1 MGRFRSKTQWRFA
14 FARKMPW
21 ARRWARNTGSYNS
34 LPARKGRARGGRR
47 RR

>member
-1 MGRFRSKTQWRFA
+1 MGTFRSRVQWRWA

-21 ARRWARNTGSYNS
+21 ARRWARRSRSYNS
-34 LPARKGRARGGRR
+34 LPRKAHKSRR

>member
-1 MGRFRSKTQWRFA
+1 MGRFRSRAQWRFA

-21 ARRWARNTGSYNS
+21 ARRWAKNSGSYRS
-34 LPARKGRARGGRR
+34 LPARKGRAGGRR